1 MFRHAEAPCKVR
13 KGRFAD
19 FSGKMFFQI
28 RDGRK
33 PLQLAKGMNAVE
45 VENLADAP
53 VIIDSIIEA
62 INASKLDLQ
71 LNVARDARRANFKPK
86 TKEGTG

>member
-1 MFRHAEAPCKVR
+1 
-13 KGRFAD
+13 
-19 FSGKMFFQI
+19 MFFQI